1 MWESDYPFPSEAGPL
16 YEPDQLSCLDFNG
29 SFWGPPWRQFET
41 RPPRKVS
48 RYRDDPVDVEK
59 FKAWFMEF
67 ADDAKWPRAMVEGA
81 AKRARFYIP
90 IWSQCDY
97 LDGEDREYARGLLTA
112 HIMIT
117 SKQLGQAMDQAALT
131 GGMGSGGVAGG
142 SLNTLPGTGIVTSA
156 SIGSV
161 SYSKTLP
168 QSKDAYE
175 FWLNQTPY
183 GIELQAFLAN
193 HVPVGVM
200 AQGDDIRECF
210 RD

>member
-1 MWESDYPFPSEAGPL
+1 M
-16 YEPDQLSCLDFNG
+16 
-29 SFWGPPWRQFET
+29 
-41 RPPRKVS
+41 S
-48 RYRDDPVDVEK
+48 RYRDDPVDVDK
-59 FKAWFMEF
+59 FKAWFSEF
-67 ADDAKWPRAMVEGA
+67 ADDDKWPRALVEA
-81 AKRARFYIP
+81 SAKRARFYIP

-117 SKQLGQAMDQAALT
+117 AKQNQAAMNQPGLGT
-131 GGMGSGGVAGG
+131 GVPGGGGIAGG
-142 SLNTLPGTGIVTSA
+142 SMTTLPGTGIVTSA

-193 HVPVGVM
+193 HIAVGVM

>member
-1 MWESDYPFPSEAGPL
+1 
-16 YEPDQLSCLDFNG
+16 
-29 SFWGPPWRQFET
+29 
-41 RPPRKVS
+41 
-48 RYRDDPVDVEK
+48 
-59 FKAWFMEF
+59 
-67 ADDAKWPRAMVEGA
+67 MVEGA

-117 SKQLGQAMDQAALT
+117 AKQNQAAMDQAALSN
-131 GGMGSGGVAGG
+131 GMHGSGGVAGG
-142 SLNTLPGTGIVTSA
+142 SMTTLPGTGIVTSA

-193 HVPVGVM
+193 HIAVGVM

>member
-1 MWESDYPFPSEAGPL
+1 MWEDQRCGAPGPI
-16 YEPDQLSCLDFNG
+16 YNPDQLSCLDYAE
-29 SFWGPPWRQFET
+29 SFWGAPLRSFET

-48 RYRDDPVDVEK
+48 RYRDDPVDVDK
-59 FKAWFMEF
+59 FKAWFSEF
-67 ADDAKWPRAMVEGA
+67 ADDSKWPRALVEGA

-90 IWSQCDY
+90 IWTQCDY

-112 HIMIT
+112 HIMIIQ
-117 SKQLGQAMDQAALT
+117 KQNQAAMDQQALAL
-131 GGMGSGGVAGG
+131 GGAAGG
-142 SLNTLPGTGIVTSA
+142 SLTTLPGTGIVSHA

-175 FWLNQTPY
+175 FWLNQTHY
-183 GIELQAFLAN
+183 GLELQAFLAN
-193 HVPVGVM
+193 HIAVGVM